1 MFVNTYV
8 CIFLP
13 AWVGYNPPMRMTW
26 RMWVLLGLLG
36 VTVGLRVAWSTATL
50 ACGGHWDAVGP
61 GLTVRTFYWKAP
73 NVLVRVTAV
82 RAEAGCPVRVVDRH
96 AGVFGEGATAM
107 AVCPPV
113 GAAVNASYFAE
124 DLTPIGLLISDGA
137 QHTTFHHSDRD
148 WGLFLVRHG
157 APALAACTY
166 TVPDAATQAVQC
178 YPRLVVAGTLPDLSR
193 YVQRPPARRAAV
205 GLDAAGRLVLA
216 ATDGRLTLD
225 QWAACLR
232 SALGCADALNLDGGP
247 SAQLAVRGTTP
258 AILPGA
264 VVPAFITVEAQGT
277 R

>member
-113 GAAVNASYFAE
+113 GAAVNASAP
-124 DLTPIGLLISDGA
+124 TTGLPMVCAMDVASKQLNSVEKPKPFDQNSHMGVSA
-137 QHTTFHHSDRD
+137 
-148 WGLFLVRHG
+148 
-157 APALAACTY
+157 
-166 TVPDAATQAVQC
+166 VP
-178 YPRLVVAGTLPDLSR
+178 PSFRSE
-193 YVQRPPARRAAV
+193 V
-205 GLDAAGRLVLA
+205 GF
-216 ATDGRLTLD
+216 
-225 QWAACLR
+225 R
-232 SALGCADALNLDGGP
+232 S
-247 SAQLAVRGTTP
+247 
-258 AILPGA
+258 
-264 VVPAFITVEAQGT
+264 
-277 R
+277 